1 MAEEP
6 LIRMR
11 DIYKKFGGVQAL
23 ENVDF
28 DLGYHEIVGLVGDN
42 GAGKSTLI
50 EILSG
55 VYRYDRGEI
64 FLEGGKVDIRTPKDA
79 KELGIETVHQDLGL
93 VDNLNVAKNMFLGKE
108 PTKFGLLNK
117 RYMERESQRILG
129 ELRIE
134 ISSVRSTVRNLS
146 GGQRKAIAVGKAV
159 YTKPRIVIMDEPTAA
174 LAVKETEEVLKL
186 IIQLKE
192 KGLSVVFIS
201 HVLQEIFSATDRI
214 VVLRSGKKV
223 GDKKTEETN
232 MEEIIRLMVG
242 TR

>member
-1 MAEEP
+1 LAEEP

-11 DIYKKFGGVQAL
+11 NISKRFGGVHAL
-23 ENVDF
+23 EDVDF
-28 DLGYHEIVGLVGDN
+28 DLGYGEIVGLVGDN

-50 EILSG
+50 KILSG
-55 VYRYDRGEI
+55 VYKCNKGEI
-64 FLEGGKVDIRTPKDA
+64 FFKGEKVDIRTPNDA

-93 VDNLNVAKNMFLGKE
+93 VDNFNVAKNMFLGKE

-129 ELRIE
+129 ELGIE
-134 ISSVRSTVRNLS
+134 ISSVRLIARNLS

-159 YTKPRIVIMDEPTAA
+159 YSKPRIVIMDEPTAA

-186 IIQLKE
+186 MVRLKE
-192 KGLSVVFIS
+192 RELSVVFIS
-201 HVLQEIFSATDRI
+201 HVLQEIFSVTDRI

-223 GDKKTEETN
+223 EDKKAGETN
-232 MEEIIRLMVG
+232 MEEIVRLMVG
-242 TR
+242 AR

>member
-1 MAEEP
+1 LAEEP

-64 FLEGGKVDIRTPKDA
+64 FLEGEKVDIRTPRDA

-146 GGQRKAIAVGKAV
+146 GGQRKAIAVGKAI

-192 KGLSVVFIS
+192 RGLSVVFIS

-232 MEEIIRLMVG
+232 MEETIRLMVG

>member
-64 FLEGGKVDIRTPKDA
+64 FLEGEKVDIRTPRDA

-192 KGLSVVFIS
+192 RGLSVVFIS

>member
-28 DLGYHEIVGLVGDN
+28 DLGYREIVGLVGDN

-55 VYRYDRGEI
+55 IYRYDRGEI
-64 FLEGGKVDIRTPKDA
+64 FLEGGKVDIRTPRDA

-93 VDNLNVAKNMFLGKE
+93 VDNFNVAKNMFLGKE

-186 IIQLKE
+186 IIQLK
-192 KGLSVVFIS
+192 KRGLSVVFIS

>member
-134 ISSVRSTVRNLS
+134 ISSVRLKVRNLS

-192 KGLSVVFIS
+192 RGLSVVFIS

-232 MEEIIRLMVG
+232 MEETIRLMVG

>member
-64 FLEGGKVDIRTPKDA
+64 FLEGEKVDIRTPRDA

-146 GGQRKAIAVGKAV
+146 GGQRKAIAVGKAI

-192 KGLSVVFIS
+192 RGLSVVFIS

-232 MEEIIRLMVG
+232 MEETIRLMVG

>member
-55 VYRYDRGEI
+55 VYRYDRGGI
-64 FLEGGKVDIRTPKDA
+64 FLEGEKVDIRTPRDA

-192 KGLSVVFIS
+192 RGLSVVFIS

>member
-11 DIYKKFGGVQAL
+11 NISKRFGGVHAL

-28 DLGYHEIVGLVGDN
+28 DLGYGEIVGLVGDN

-50 EILSG
+50 KILSG
-55 VYRYDRGEI
+55 VYKCNKGEI
-64 FLEGGKVDIRTPKDA
+64 FFKGEKVDIRTPNDA

-93 VDNLNVAKNMFLGKE
+93 VDNFNVAKNMFLGKE

-129 ELRIE
+129 ELGIE
-134 ISSVRSTVRNLS
+134 ISSVRLIARNLS

-159 YTKPRIVIMDEPTAA
+159 YSKPRIVIMDEPTAA

-186 IIQLKE
+186 MVRLKE
-192 KGLSVVFIS
+192 RELSVVFIS
-201 HVLQEIFSATDRI
+201 HVLQEIFSVTDRI

-223 GDKKTEETN
+223 EDKKAGETN
-232 MEEIIRLMVG
+232 MEEIVRLMVG
-242 TR
+242 AR

>member
-6 LIRMR
+6 LVRMR
-11 DIYKKFGGVQAL
+11 NISKRFSGVHAL

-28 DLGYHEIVGLVGDN
+28 DLGYGEIVGLVGDN

-50 EILSG
+50 KILSG
-55 VYRYDRGEI
+55 VYKCNKGEI
-64 FLEGGKVDIRTPKDA
+64 FFKGEKVDIRTPNDA

-93 VDNLNVAKNMFLGKE
+93 VDNFNVAKNMFLGKE

-129 ELRIE
+129 ELGIE
-134 ISSVRSTVRNLS
+134 ISSVRLIARNLS

-159 YTKPRIVIMDEPTAA
+159 YSKPRIVIMDEPTAA

-186 IIQLKE
+186 MVRLKE
-192 KGLSVVFIS
+192 RELSVVFIS
-201 HVLQEIFSATDRI
+201 HVLQEIFSVTDRI

-223 GDKKTEETN
+223 EDKKAGETN
-232 MEEIIRLMVG
+232 MEEIVRLMVG
-242 TR
+242 AR

>member
-1 MAEEP
+1 LAEKL

-11 DIYKKFGGVQAL
+11 GISKRFGGVHAL

-28 DLGYHEIVGLVGDN
+28 DLGYDEIVGLVGDN

-50 EILSG
+50 KILSG
-55 VYRYDRGEI
+55 VYRCDRGEI
-64 FLEGGKVDIRTPKDA
+64 FFKGEKVDIKTPNDA

-93 VDNLNVAKNMFLGKE
+93 VDNFNVAKNMFLGRE

-117 RYMERESQRILG
+117 RYMERESQHILG
-129 ELRIE
+129 ELGIE
-134 ISSVRSTVRNLS
+134 ISSVRLIVRNLS
-146 GGQRKAIAVGKAV
+146 GGQRKAIAVGKAI
-159 YTKPRIVIMDEPTAA
+159 YAKPRIVIMDEPTAA

-192 KGLSVVFIS
+192 RGLSVVFIS
-201 HVLQEIFSATDRI
+201 HVLQEIFSVTDRI

>member
-11 DIYKKFGGVQAL
+11 DIYKKFGGIQAL

-192 KGLSVVFIS
+192 RGLSVVFIS

>member
-28 DLGYHEIVGLVGDN
+28 DLGYREIVGLVGDN

-55 VYRYDRGEI
+55 IYRCDRGEI

-93 VDNLNVAKNMFLGKE
+93 VDNFNVAKNMFLGKE

-134 ISSVRSTVRNLS
+134 ISSVRLTVRNLS

-174 LAVKETEEVLKL
+174 LAVKETEEVLRL
-186 IIQLKE
+186 MTRLKE
-192 KGLSVVFIS
+192 TGLSVVFIS

-232 MEEIIRLMVG
+232 MQEIIRLMVG

>member
-64 FLEGGKVDIRTPKDA
+64 FLEGGKVDIRTPRDA

-192 KGLSVVFIS
+192 RGLSVVFIS

>member
-192 KGLSVVFIS
+192 RGLSVVFIS

>member
-1 MAEEP
+1 LAEEP

-192 KGLSVVFIS
+192 RGLSVVFIS
-201 HVLQEIFSATDRI
+201 HVLQEILSTTDRI

>member
-1 MAEEP
+1 LAEEP

-64 FLEGGKVDIRTPKDA
+64 FLEGGKVDIRTPRDA

-192 KGLSVVFIS
+192 RGLSVVFIS